1 MFSGKKGH
9 EKLPKPQTVPALV
22 QKQIVEQYKLPA
34 DLVPLLKAVVH
45 RNADGN
51 AGVDIRVFDEA
62 DALARKIKVD
72 DYNTLEEHP
81 ELILYDGHF
90 DEASKKVELEEKK
103 RLEWDTPFY
112 TEDEIQKKIEALSEP
127 GSTVFFYQSRGV
139 GHGGPLGMGAAVI
152 ELNPGFADKKGKKY
166 IVYPADVV
174 DMQPTGRGQKMFDTN
189 KSRDIARW
197 VKDSLQK
204 RAY

>member
-1 MFSGKKGH
+1 VFSGKKGH

-22 QKQIVEQYKLPA
+22 QKRIVEQYKLPA

-62 DALARKIKVD
+62 DAMARKIKVD

-90 DEASKKVELEEKK
+90 DEAS
-103 RLEWDTPFY
+103 
-112 TEDEIQKKIEALSEP
+112 KKIEALSEP